1 MFILILNKIQQTSR
15 TFVITISLCDVM
27 KNIFL
32 PTISINFNPL
42 TLPEVIKMYILPRVS
57 IHYLADW

>member
-42 TLPEVIKMYILPRVS
+42 TLPEVIKM
-57 IHYLADW
+57 